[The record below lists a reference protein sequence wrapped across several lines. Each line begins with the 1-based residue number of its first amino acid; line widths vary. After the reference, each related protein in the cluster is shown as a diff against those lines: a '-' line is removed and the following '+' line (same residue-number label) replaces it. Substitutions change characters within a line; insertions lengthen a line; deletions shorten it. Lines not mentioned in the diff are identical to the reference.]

1 MEALIGDEGKVT
13 AKIGLKK
20 FPFLCFKT
28 LWVLYNGGSL
38 SIYEKL
44 QLLHYHLQLFETVLS
59 DLEKVILS
67 ATINQDDQSQFR
79 NHSQFIT
86 NLREKVLPICDSS
99 PVYLFHIDFQSD
111 KDAAGNFIG
120 QILQQPPINRCQ
132 EASFFYSNETFIQLP
147 VEVITNWLNRNYYVG
162 IGGAGTG
169 QNKKERILYAN
180 KQIKI
185 QNAVEMCDWMQM
197 VITFYFIFNIKIV
210 KEVNKIY
217 NARKFYKQI
226 L

>member
-1 MEALIGDEGKVT
+1 MR

-20 FPFLCFKT
+20 FPFLRFKT
-28 LWVLYNGGSL
+28 LRIGYNAGSI
-38 SIYEKL
+38 SIDEKR
-44 QLLHYHLQLFETVLS
+44 QHLHYHLQLFETVLS

-79 NHSQFIT
+79 NHSQLIT

-120 QILQQPPINRCQ
+120 QILQLPQINRCQ
-132 EASFFYSNETFIQLP
+132 EVSFFYSNEIFIQLP
-147 VEVITNWLNRNYYVG
+147 VEVIANWLNRNYDVG

-169 QNKKERILYAN
+169 QSKKERILYAN

-185 QNAVEMCDWMQM
+185 QNAVEMCDCMQM
-197 VITFYFIFNIKIV
+197 VITFYFIFNIEHFNI
-210 KEVNKIY
+210 ES
-217 NARKFYKQI
+217 
-226 L
+226 